1 MCGRGW
7 RKAVGHG
14 GKGKHMKVY
23 KLVKETCDLITNSVS
38 HAHTIESDY
47 THHKTTVG
55 KELLVHCTSQEGGT
69 VIIWQ
74 GSRVIACITLFQNK
88 RN

>member
-23 KLVKETCDLITNSVS
+23 KLVRETCDLITNSVS
-38 HAHTIESDY
+38 HAHTIESGY

-55 KELLVHCTSQEGGT
+55 K
-69 VIIWQ
+69 
-74 GSRVIACITLFQNK
+74 
-88 RN
+88 